1 MSEDKEDKE
10 ESVLDTVRAAFESQQ
25 PKEETPAEAPPV
37 EEGRDEHDDGAAE
50 GPVEAKAPE
59 DKGDRPAEDESK
71 GAEKAIPDESA
82 KPDIT
87 RPPKRLPVRTKTIW
101 QTIAPELREDI
112 ILREQEFDKA
122 FKRYDGLGQLAAQAE
137 RNGTTLS
144 NAMRSYHAM
153 ETALRT
159 DPIDGFTQTLRALQ
173 INPDVVYAEIYRR
186 MSGGGGNGKQEGQPP
201 PPPIQGP
208 QGMSKEEMA
217 AELERQFQSREIQS
231 QIAAFEADPRNYYL
245 EPRGDEPGPIR
256 KTMQA
261 FLMGGVANTLRDA
274 YDMACRANGLN
285 PDTAPRPNGN
295 AADQEKKAA
304 AAKQARQQA
313 KATVGVPSQKAE
325 RENPDS
331 GSETILDT
339 VRAAYRKH
347 RGE

>member
-1 MSEDKEDKE
+1 MSDEEKD
-10 ESVLDTVRAAFESQQ
+10 ESVLDTVRAAFESSQ
-25 PKEETPAEAPPV
+25 PKEEAPKDAAPAE
-37 EEGRDEHDDGAAE
+37 EERAEHDDGAAE
-50 GPVEAKAPE
+50 EPTEAKAPE
-59 DKGDRPAEDESK
+59 DEDNRPVEDQRKEP
-71 GAEKAIPDESA
+71 EKAVSDESA

-112 ILREQEFDKA
+112 VLREQEFDKA
-122 FKRYDGLGQLAAQAE
+122 YKRYEGLGQFAAQAE
-137 RNGTTLS
+137 RNETTLA

-153 ETALRT
+153 EMALRT
-159 DPIDGFTQTLRALQ
+159 DPIDGFTQTLRALR
-173 INPDVVYAEIYRR
+173 IDPEVVYAEIYRR
-186 MSGGGGNGKQEGQPP
+186 MSGGGNNGGAPAAP
-201 PPPIQGP
+201 APPPIQGP
-208 QGMSKEEMA
+208 QGMSREEMA
-217 AELERQFQSREIQS
+217 AELDRQFQQRDIQS

-245 EPRGDEPGPIR
+245 EPRDEVGPIR

-261 FLMGGVANTLRDA
+261 FLMGGVANNLRDA

-285 PDTAPRPNGN
+285 PDNAPRPNGN

-325 RENPDS
+325 RETPDS
-331 GSETILDT
+331 GNETILDT